1 MTENKKQIYERR
13 VSMFNEGKTAE
24 EIGAAEWRSAA
35 RMRAWL
41 REHGFT
47 YPSRNPRPKLDPAI
61 EAARLDLVKKGR
73 NDRQIAKEM
82 RCSHQ
87 AISNWRKSRG
97 IPVFDPSQHPDR
109 IARRA
114 QIEAVL
120 RRGIPDAEA
129 AEELGLAV
137 TSVQQYRASLGLPS
151 NNGPVAWA
159 LTPQTEARRRALLA
173 AGFLARTVAA
183 LEEVQSQTIHRWM
196 RLRGI
201 AARPREARLAPEP
214 EYLCPGCQD
223 PTRLR
228 LRGEDVAWECRTCET
243 DYRPPLIVGINAAI
257 EGAA

>member
-13 VSMFNEGKTAE
+13 LALFRAGKTAE
-24 EIGAAEWRSAA
+24 EIGVAEGRSAA

-47 YPSRNPRPKLDPAI
+47 YPSRPPEPKLDPAV
-61 EAARLDLVKKGR
+61 EAARRELVAKGL
-73 NDRQIAKEM
+73 NDRQIAQVQG
-82 RCSHQ
+82 CSHQ

-97 IPVFDPSQHPDR
+97 IPAFDQIQRPDR

-201 AARPREARLAPEP
+201 AARPRSVRLAPEP

-228 LRGEDVAWECRTCET
+228 LRGEDVAWECGTCEI
-243 DYRPPLIVGINAAI
+243 DYHPPMITEINAAI